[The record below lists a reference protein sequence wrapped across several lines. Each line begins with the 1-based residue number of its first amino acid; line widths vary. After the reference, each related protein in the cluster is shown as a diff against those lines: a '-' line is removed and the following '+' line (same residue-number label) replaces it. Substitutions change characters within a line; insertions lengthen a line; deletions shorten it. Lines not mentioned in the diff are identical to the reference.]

1 MATILGVCDMSI
13 KSDNDTLKRAMRILE
28 GRMSYKVTP
37 TGFTS
42 PDLVKNYLKMQLAE
56 KEREVFAC
64 LFLDNRHRLIEYK
77 ELFYGT
83 LDGASVHPR
92 EVVKA
97 ALKCNAAALILS
109 HNHPS
114 GVPEPSKADEAITAR
129 LKQALDLIDI
139 RILDHIIIGGLE
151 SVSFAERGL
160 I

>member
-1 MATILGVCDMSI
+1 MSI

-28 GRMSYKVTP
+28 DRMSYKVNNTV
-37 TGFTS
+37 FTS
-42 PDLVKNYLKMQLAE
+42 PDLVKNYLKIKLAE
-56 KEREVFAC
+56 REREVFAC
-64 LFLDNRHRLIEYK
+64 LFLDNRHQLIEYN

-83 LDGASVHPR
+83 IDGASVHPR

-97 ALKCNAAALILS
+97 ALKCNAAAVIIS

-114 GVPEPSKADEAITAR
+114 GIPEPSKADESITAR
-129 LKQALDLIDI
+129 LKQALELIDI
-139 RILDHIIIGGLE
+139 RILDHIIVGGMD